1 MYINTNLPLGER
13 TITIECEGKTYS
25 GMVETKE
32 TSEIVT
38 YSSLYLIVMLFN
50 SLTSSSFSSHLALE
64 ELVPLVTNNRL

>member
-1 MYINTNLPLGER
+1 MCFFDQKFIIFMYINTNLPLGER

-38 YSSLYLIVMLFN
+38 LNEIK
-50 SLTSSSFSSHLALE
+50 
-64 ELVPLVTNNRL
+64 